1 MHYPVIDPELTGRR
15 IRELLREGDL
25 SVSAVSV
32 YLGISRSSLYKALRG
47 DTVLSLDNIYAL
59 SVYLGISV
67 NEMIVAV
74 TR

>member
-1 MHYPVIDPELTGRR
+1 MQC
-15 IRELLREGDL
+15 LLFICLIFFRSERGNAKNNTVA
-25 SVSAVSV
+25 SVSE

-59 SVYLGISV
+59 SVYLGISI
-67 NEMIVAV
+67 NEMIIAV